1 MPLVLSAGRI
11 YAVASFCWPFFPP
24 WYTRGTRTFHFL
36 FLLLVAYSFVCF
48 FFIFIMR
55 LYALLFCFKRRGR
68 SNSGSPPFCRLGS
81 RRSRARVCF
90 LSQSFP

>member
-55 LYALLFCFKRRGR
+55 LYALLFCFERRGR
-68 SNSGSPPFCRLGS
+68 SN
-81 RRSRARVCF
+81 
-90 LSQSFP
+90 